1 MDIDRD
7 TVARF
12 ARGLDALAG
21 GVPQRL
27 GLAVSG
33 GPDSLALLLLAHAA
47 WPDRVEAATVDHGLR
62 PESRDEALY
71 VGEIC
76 AGLSCPHSILPV
88 AVAEGGA
95 GLQAEARWARYQALG
110 QWAAQKGLDAVATAH
125 HADDQAETL
134 LMRLRRG
141 AGVAG
146 LSGIRAVRRE
156 GDLLILRPLL
166 GWAKAELVE
175 IVRKAGVEPIDDPS
189 NRDPRFDRTETRALL
204 ARTPWLEPAPLARSA
219 AALAEAEEALEWM
232 ATRFWQE
239 RAVRDGDTLTL
250 DPSGLPPE
258 LARRLLAR
266 ALAAFGAAPPRGEEL
281 SRLLAA
287 LGRGETA
294 TLAGVKCTGGAPWR
308 IAPAPPRRAARPW
321 DETTGR

>member
-7 TVARF
+7 SVARF
-12 ARGLDALAG
+12 AHRLEALAG
-21 GVPQRL
+21 GAPQRL
-27 GLAVSG
+27 GLAFSG
-33 GPDSLALLLLAHAA
+33 GPDSLALLLLAQAA
-47 WPDRVEAATVDHGLR
+47 WPGRVEAATVDHGLR

-76 AGLSCPHSILPV
+76 AGLACPHSILPV

-95 GLQAEARWARYQALG
+95 GLQAEARQARYQALG
-110 QWAAQKGLDAVATAH
+110 QWAAEKGLDAVATAH

-166 GWAKAELVE
+166 GWTKAELVA
-175 IVRKAGVEPIDDPS
+175 IVRSAGVEAIEDPS
-189 NRDPRFDRTETRALL
+189 NRDPRFDRTEARALL
-204 ARTPWLEPAPLARSA
+204 ARTPWLEPAALARSA
-219 AALAEAEEALEWM
+219 AALAEAEEALEWV
-232 ATRFWQE
+232 AAGFWQE
-239 RAVRDGDTLTL
+239 RAVRAGDTLTI

-266 ALAAFGAAPPRGEEL
+266 ALAGFGAARPRGEDL

-287 LGRGETA
+287 LRRGETA
-294 TLAGVKCTGGAPWR
+294 TLGGVKCTGGARWR
-308 IAPAPPRRAARPW
+308 LTPAPRRRAP
-321 DETTGR
+321 DEGRK